1 MKTDTDEKVM
11 MNCIELL
18 NDSLHWYA
26 VYTKPR
32 HEKKI
37 VELLTDRGIE
47 NYLPL
52 VSGIHEWSDRR
63 QIVLEPL
70 IRGYVFVRILLN
82 QTLYVRE
89 THGVVHIV
97 TFKKQFATIP
107 DFQIDALKR
116 VLACG
121 VELSAKDY
129 LQIGKMVEITAG
141 PMKGV
146 IGKIQRIE
154 NEEKFIIALDAV
166 QAAFEVQVNADLL
179 KPVSAQ
185 KKKKLFTL
193 PLGFPS

>member
-11 MNCIELL
+11 MNCMELL

-32 HEKKI
+32 HEKKV
-37 VELLTDRGIE
+37 VELLTARGIE

-52 VSGIHEWSDRR
+52 VSGIHDWSDRK
-63 QIVLEPL
+63 QVIQEPL
-70 IRGYVFVRILLN
+70 IRGYVFVRILLK
-82 QTLYVRE
+82 QTLYVLE
-89 THGVVHIV
+89 TYGVVHIV
-97 TFKKQFATIP
+97 MFKRLYATIP

-129 LQIGKMVEITAG
+129 LQVGKMVEVIAG
-141 PMKGV
+141 PLKGV
-146 IGKIQRIE
+146 VGKIQRIE

-166 QAAFEVQVNADLL
+166 QTAFEVKININML
-179 KPVSAQ
+179 KPVTE
-185 KKKKLFTL
+185 KKRKKLFTL
-193 PLGFPS
+193 PLGL